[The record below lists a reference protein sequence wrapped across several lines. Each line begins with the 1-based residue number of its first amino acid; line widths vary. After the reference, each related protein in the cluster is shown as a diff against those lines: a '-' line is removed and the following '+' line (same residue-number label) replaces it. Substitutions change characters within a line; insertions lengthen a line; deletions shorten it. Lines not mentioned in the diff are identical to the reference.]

1 VSTAVRGKWRA
12 KKWYTVIAPEAFNS
26 IPIGTIPADEGWKL
40 LGRVIET
47 TLFDLTGDFTKH
59 YIHLYFQVYNYDETN
74 LVAYTRFKGH
84 ELSRDY
90 VKSIIRRK
98 SSKIAGIIDVT
109 TSDGYVLRVTGLV
122 LTAYNCNTSHKRAIR
137 KIIFQTL
144 SEWAQKSTFDEFV
157 KAMVFGN
164 LAVELMARA
173 KKIYPVRKAEVY
185 KSKLLAIPTPEG
197 PKPAVIVARKP
208 SS

>member
-1 VSTAVRGKWRA
+1 VSATARGKWRA
-12 KKWYTVIAPEAFNS
+12 KKWYTVLAPEAFNS

-59 YIHLYFQVYNYDETN
+59 YIHLYFQVYNYDEATAT
-74 LVAYTRFKGH
+74 AYTRFKGH

-98 SSKIAGIIDVT
+98 SSKVAGIIDVM

-137 KIIFQTL
+137 KVIFQTL
-144 SEWAQKSTFDEFV
+144 SEWAQKNTFDEFV

-164 LAVELMARA
+164 LAIELMARA

-208 SS
+208 SG